1 MAISSTLPLRRK
13 VPPTSLSPAPTF
25 DIQSATKIDTPPMT
39 TDRVDRSSF
48 SSVKESH
55 GGIAQSFTD
64 SKTSSYLRNQVS
76 YTDNE
81 GAIIDDFVTA
91 SGLQTPKEEFKQQQ
105 EEGIGMLT
113 NPQSN
118 LFAFTPCDGFRGWKD
133 IPLMAQAVKNVKSK
147 SYSDLARLDRGF
159 QWESVEKEDRMDLDV
174 VAEEMKDDTLQP
186 GKSKLESLPTELL
199 GELIQLPSIP
209 SFPRT
214 KDDQAS
220 SKV

>member
-1 MAISSTLPLRRK
+1 MAVSSTLPMRRK
-13 VPPTSLSPAPTF
+13 IPPTSFSPTPTF
-25 DIQSATKIDTPPMT
+25 DIQSANKIDTPPMT

-55 GGIAQSFTD
+55 SGIAQSFTD

-81 GAIIDDFVTA
+81 DAIIDDCVTV
-91 SGLQTPKEEFKQQQ
+91 SGVQTPKEDIHQQKEQ
-105 EEGIGMLT
+105 GIGMLT
-113 NPQSN
+113 NPHSN

-133 IPLMAQAVKNVKSK
+133 IPLMAQTVKNIKSK

-174 VAEEMKDDTLQP
+174 VAEEEKDDTLQP
-186 GKSKLESLPTELL
+186 GKSQLESLPTELL
-199 GELIQLPSIP
+199 GEFIRFPIHSSFLVSI
-209 SFPRT
+209 T
-214 KDDQAS
+214 
-220 SKV
+220 